1 MGNLKISV
9 LNVGH
14 GDFIYAVT
22 PLGQNLVIDC
32 GSGGGDVSPSSF
44 LSKITKIDEL
54 QISHPHTDHFDD
66 IIAMSRKTINSFR
79 CPDISGFTDATI
91 GWKNSDKAK
100 IAKLRQLKSSIKQDN
115 NAVSCGDGFFHSV
128 YFPNNVDK
136 SNPNTA
142 SCVTIL
148 GYGGFKMLF
157 GGDLPDSG
165 WCNLLKDMD
174 FKSAMKGV
182 NVLKV
187 SHHGRKEGCSDELFK
202 HISPDLC
209 VISDKPIDDTN
220 KNTVSTG
227 WYEART
233 KGIRFGQN
241 IRKVLSTRNDGS
253 IFFDIDFNGHWTV
266 YPNTKWKQ

>member
-22 PLGQNLVIDC
+22 PFGQNLVIDC

-66 IIAMSRKTINSFR
+66 IIAMSKKTINSFR
-79 CPDISGFTDATI
+79 CPSLSGFNDATI
-91 GWKNSDKAK
+91 GWKNSDKEK
-100 IAKLRQLKSSIKQDN
+100 IAKLRQMKLSCSVDDD
-115 NAVSCGDGFFHSV
+115 AVSCSDGFTRSV
-128 YFPNNVDK
+128 WVPGNVDT

-142 SCVTIL
+142 SYVTIL
-148 GYGGFKMLF
+148 GYSGFKMLF
-157 GGDLPDSG
+157 GGDLPDNG
-165 WCNLLKDMD
+165 WCNLLQKPN
-174 FKSAMKGV
+174 FVSAIKGV
-182 NVLKV
+182 NVFKV
-187 SHHGRKEGCSDELFK
+187 PHHGRKEGCSDELFK
-202 HISPDLC
+202 HIYPALC
-209 VISDKPIDDTN
+209 IISDKPIDDTT

-233 KGIRFGQN
+233 RGMQFGQN
-241 IRKVLSTRNDGS
+241 TRKVLSTRNDGS
-253 IFFDIDFNGHWTV
+253 IFIDVESNGDWTV